1 MQPPCWLTSTH
12 AFTIALVT
20 TADKAT
26 ALALL
31 DDIVRLEAFASVNAT
46 GISKILKKAEKVTGL
61 DLREPYL
68 YRISLLPVSKGLA
81 VAELRARLVSDV
93 VRTTDG
99 GATAH
104 MEGAI
109 AAVPT
114 PKRARTDALD
124 VQEQASV
131 MNAIA
136 AATQP
141 TSLPTVPSPTPSALS
156 NGLPRPA
163 TPGPSM
169 SAGVAVVATPATPAA
184 GSSIGSSTSGT
195 GVVKALFRTA
205 AGPLSRVRVTT
216 RKHPLSGEEYY

>member
-1 MQPPCWLTSTH
+1 M
-12 AFTIALVT
+12 
-20 TADKAT
+20 

-46 GISKILKKAEKVTGL
+46 GINKILKKAEKVTGL

-93 VRTTDG
+93 VRATDG
-99 GATAH
+99 GATARV
-104 MEGAI
+104 EGAI

-131 MNAIA
+131 MNAIT

-141 TSLPTVPSPTPSALS
+141 TALPTAPSPTPSALS
-156 NGLPRPA
+156 NGLPRPG
-163 TPGPSM
+163 TPGPPT
-169 SAGVAVVATPATPAA
+169 SAGGAAAATPATPAA
-184 GSSIGSSTSGT
+184 GGSAASGTSGT

-205 AGPLSRVRVTT
+205 AGPLSRVRAATG
-216 RKHPLSGEEYY
+216 KPPPSGEERR